1 MRFSESGMTM
11 SKWLACLAMAAGI
24 TMILSALQLL
34 WNNQIEDIQAGQA
47 AQAVLAQ
54 MQTQLEEKTQHEEA
68 EEPIMVVDE
77 NGYLG
82 VLSIPVLS
90 LELPVMDQWSY
101 DKLKIAPC
109 RYFGSYVTQDFVIA
123 GHSYNKHFGKLGT
136 LQLGELIFFTDVQQR
151 IHVYQVSLVEILAPQ
166 QVEDMVAGIYDLT
179 LFTCTSDSQNRVAVR
194 CEEQIPSVNL
204 LPGD

>member
-1 MRFSESGMTM
+1 M

-24 TMILSALQLL
+24 TMILSALLLL

-54 MQTQLEEKTQHEEA
+54 MQTQLEEETQREET
-68 EEPIMVVDE
+68 EEPTMVVDE

-101 DKLKIAPC
+101 EKLKIAPC
-109 RYFGSYVTQDFVIA
+109 RYSGSYVTQNFVIA
-123 GHSYNKHFGKLGT
+123 GHSYSKHFGKLGT
-136 LQLGELIFFTDVQQR
+136 LQPGELIFFTDVLQR

-166 QVEDMVAGIYDLT
+166 QVEDMVASIYDLT

-194 CEEQIPSVNL
+194 CEEQMP
-204 LPGD
+204 